1 MDDGEFHEKRYVVI
15 HVDGNVCTCVINS
28 DISNFIRARPDLNR
42 CQVDIDQ
49 ATHPYMDH
57 DSKIDCSRVRV
68 YPVEAILAQLEENPT
83 WILGKIT
90 DPVRV
95 NMSLALRHSTAIAI
109 AEVGIY
115 CASLDSADLA

>member
-1 MDDGEFHEKRYVVI
+1 MDDSDLHEKRYVVL
-15 HVDGNVCTCVINS
+15 HVDGDVCACVINS
-28 DISNFIRARPDLNR
+28 EVSNFIRARPDLNR

-57 DSKIDCSRVRV
+57 DSRIDCSRVRV
-68 YPVEAILAQLEENPT
+68 YPVDAVLAQLEENPA

-95 NMSLALRHSTAIAI
+95 SMSGALRHSTAIAV
-109 AEVGIY
+109 ADVGIY
-115 CASLDSADLA
+115 CASLEAANLT